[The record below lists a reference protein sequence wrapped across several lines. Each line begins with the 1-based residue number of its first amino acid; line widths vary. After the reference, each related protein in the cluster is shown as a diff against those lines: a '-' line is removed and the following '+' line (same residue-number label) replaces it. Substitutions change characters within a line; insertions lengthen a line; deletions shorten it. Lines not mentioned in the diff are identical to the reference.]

1 MTRAFALPPTVSV
14 VVPTFNRRALT
25 ERAVRS
31 ALAQTVAALE
41 IVIVDDGSQ
50 EPFRWPADET
60 PPVEIRVLRLDTN
73 QGAAAARQAGVDA
86 ARGTLIAFL
95 DSDDVWAPHKL
106 QAQVALLRAGQD
118 NRGDC
123 LTAVVCG
130 WTAVPESGGR
140 LRHRI
145 PVASTSARDFASG
158 CWFSPGTTALVPRAA
173 FETVGPLD
181 GSLRRLEDLDW
192 FLRLGLAGG
201 RIAVAPILGAT
212 ISIGRRGRLSDIDAA
227 ARVILGK
234 IDAAAEAAEAGDLR
248 RRLNAYLDLERAN
261 AAYGEGRLTAT
272 AGYFMRS
279 QVLQPR
285 LGIALKRWW
294 RTSAQTAHIQEETD
308 ERA

>member
-1 MTRAFALPPTVSV
+1 MTRASASPPTVSV
-14 VVPTFNRRALT
+14 VVPTFNRPALT

-31 ALAQTVAALE
+31 ALAQTVAARE

-50 EPFRWPADET
+50 QPFVWPAEGT
-60 PPVEIRVLRLDTN
+60 PVEIRVLRLATN
-73 QGAAAARQAGVDA
+73 GGAAAARQAGVDA
-86 ARGTLIAFL
+86 ARGALIAFL

-106 QAQVALLRAGQD
+106 KTQMALLAERQD
-118 NRGDC
+118 ALRDS

-130 WTAVPESGGR
+130 WTAVPESGGQP
-140 LRHRI
+140 RHRI
-145 PVASTSARDFASG
+145 PIASISARDFASG

-201 RIAVAPILGAT
+201 RIVVAPILGAT

-227 ARVILGK
+227 ARIILDK
-234 IDAAAEAAEAGDLR
+234 LDVVADPAEARALR
-248 RRLNAYLDLERAN
+248 RRLVAYLDLERAN
-261 AAYGEGRLTAT
+261 AAYAEGRLTAT

-279 QVLQPR
+279 QARQPR
-285 LGIALKRWW
+285 LGIPLRRWW
-294 RTSAQTAHIQEETD
+294 QPAPADGTD
-308 ERA
+308 TGRER